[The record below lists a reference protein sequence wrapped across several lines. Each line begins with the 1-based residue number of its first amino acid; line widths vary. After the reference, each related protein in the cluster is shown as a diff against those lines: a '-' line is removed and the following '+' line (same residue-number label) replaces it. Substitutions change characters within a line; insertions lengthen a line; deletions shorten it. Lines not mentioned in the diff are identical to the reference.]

1 MGLMRAVLKMG
12 LAALLMGVMLP
23 CAIAQTVELAG
34 RQKAPLRM
42 KEVSRA
48 QMRAT
53 DRDLLDQAHGR
64 LVRQAEI
71 FGFHLD
77 EPGWKCDQVLTPDV
91 PDYLMLACQ
100 RQDEGRRGASAF
112 SALVA
117 RHGKAVYV
125 VPVMFEGAAPWK
137 TSANMKMSRE
147 MFNHVV
153 PAKIAEAAMK
163 PTGKWMTLALTYTAL
178 AGDHSVVLAARS
190 SKLKWL
196 NAPEPTIFLGSGSR
210 ERTVEFSDVA
220 RNSGVRIWK
229 LTFGRAGR
237 LRAAQARMHPNA
249 QITKVSTATPKRK
262 KMLKT
267 LPAPTGKALP
277 AGKTQH

>member
-1 MGLMRAVLKMG
+1 MRAVVKTG
-12 LAALLMGVMLP
+12 LAALLMGVILP
-23 CAIAQTVELAG
+23 CAGAQTAGLAG
-34 RQKAPLRM
+34 RRQKAPLQI

-48 QMRAT
+48 HMQAA
-53 DRDLLDQAHGR
+53 DRNLLDRAHGR

-71 FGFHLD
+71 FGFHLN

-125 VPVMFEGAAPWK
+125 VPVMFQGAAPWK
-137 TSANMKMSRE
+137 TAANMKMSRE

-178 AGDHSVVLAARS
+178 AGDHSVVLAAPS
-190 SKLKWL
+190 SKLQWL
-196 NAPEPTIFLGSGSR
+196 TAPEPTIFLRSGAR
-210 ERTVEFSDVA
+210 ERTVEVSDVA
-220 RNSGVRIWK
+220 RNDGVRIWK
-229 LTFGRAGR
+229 LTFGRSGR
-237 LRAAQARMHPNA
+237 LKAAQARMHPNA
-249 QITKVSTATPKRK
+249 QVTKVATAAPKG
-262 KMLKT
+262 KMLKN
-267 LPAPTGKALP
+267 LPTPTGKSLP
-277 AGKTQH
+277 PAKAQQ